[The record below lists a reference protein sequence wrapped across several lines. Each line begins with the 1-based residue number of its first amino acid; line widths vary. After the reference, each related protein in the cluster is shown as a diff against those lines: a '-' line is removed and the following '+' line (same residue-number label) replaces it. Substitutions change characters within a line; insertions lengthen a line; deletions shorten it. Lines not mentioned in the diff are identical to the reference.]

1 MYYYLLL
8 FNTLD
13 EAIID
18 QRVLNLTDSYTY
30 LFIYLKIATFRYLR
44 CLRGRLFGF
53 FMVRC

>member
-30 LFIYLKIATFRYLR
+30 LFIYLKIETFRYLR
-44 CLRGRLFGF
+44 CLRCRLFGF